1 MNHSFSGILVRYLLK
16 NKESPEVVVEALGPT
31 ATSVTNEPGATHSKD
46 AKSEP
51 SPLHLRPPR
60 KDELHVNLWETGQGY
75 FSPFLDIGVMVS
87 MRADVEAVVVDL
99 PWLLDE
105 KHVSDLGSR
114 LNGEKSVAAIFNEVV
129 HYDGFAEGNFANISF
144 RKDGLDHKPFSLLRL
159 NSNSFS
165 IERTYWSEAGS
176 CSRLIVKLPEMNES
190 TVKEQDRRKSAYIRF
205 RIRNIPP
212 SVYSVKFNQ
221 KDRALISS
229 TNETRII
236 DFRINVLRGVPEELI
251 STNVPLSFPKFE
263 RIHCFLT
270 TLRDEEC
277 ASVTNYYKG
286 YRSLMDEDVWNEYIR
301 LDSSV
306 AISDSNNVRNYLGYQ
321 WTASAG
327 KEEGSYAKDLVVLGR
342 FTKLRSNY
350 WSIARFIFLVIL
362 FGAAGSGIWDIGTT
376 CAFVDKPPE
385 SANCSSKYNLLAIY
399 IACGVLIIGLIP
411 LLSYFWH
418 SVRPKLAA
426 SLEELTR

>member
-1 MNHSFSGILVRYLLK
+1 LNHSFSGILVRYLLK
-16 NKESPEVVVEALGPT
+16 NTGNPEEGAEAPDTTGTTVTDDAGTEHLKEGNSDPI
-31 ATSVTNEPGATHSKD
+31 
-46 AKSEP
+46 
-51 SPLHLRPPR
+51 PLHLHAAR
-60 KDELHVNLWETGQGY
+60 KDELHVNLWETGQGH
-75 FSPFLDIGVMVS
+75 FSPFLDIGVMVG

-99 PWLLDE
+99 PWSLEE

-144 RKDGLDHKPFSLLRL
+144 RKDGRDHKPFSLLRL
-159 NSNSFS
+159 NSNSFT

-176 CSRLIVKLPEMNES
+176 CSRLVVRLPEMNKKA
-190 TVKEQDRRKSAYIRF
+190 VKKEDRRKSAYIRF

-277 ASVTNYYKG
+277 ASVTNHYKG

-306 AISDSNNVRNYLGYQ
+306 AISESNSVRNYLGYQ
-321 WTASAG
+321 WTASAE
-327 KEEGSYAKDLVVLGR
+327 KVAGSYAKDLVVLGR
-342 FTKLRSNY
+342 FTKVRSNY
-350 WSIARFIFLVIL
+350 WSITRFIFLVIL
-362 FGAAGSGIWDIGTT
+362 FGAAGSGIWDIGTA
-376 CAFVDKPPE
+376 CAFVDARPE
-385 SANCSSKYNLLAIY
+385 GVDCSRKYHLLITY
-399 IACGVLIIGLIP
+399 VVCGIVIIGLVP
-411 LLSYFWH
+411 FVRYLKH
-418 SVRPKLAA
+418 SMPKLGAL
-426 SLEELTR
+426 LEKLIR

>member
-16 NKESPEVVVEALGPT
+16 KKVGHAAVGEA
-31 ATSVTNEPGATHSKD
+31 VGATGTAVTPEAVHSKNAD
-46 AKSEP
+46 LVP
-51 SPLHLRPPR
+51 VPLHLHDPR
-60 KDELHVNLWETGQGY
+60 KDELHVNLWETGQGH
-75 FSPFLDIGVMVS
+75 FSPFLDIGVMVGV
-87 MRADVEAVVVDL
+87 RADVEAVVVDL
-99 PWLLDE
+99 PWLLEE

-165 IERTYWSEAGS
+165 IERTYWSETGT
-176 CSRLIVKLPEMNES
+176 CSRLVVKLPEMNENA
-190 TVKEQDRRKSAYIRF
+190 VKEHDRRKSAYIRF

-327 KEEGSYAKDLVVLGR
+327 EGAYAKDLVVLGR

-350 WSIARFIFLVIL
+350 WLIARFIILVIL
-362 FGAAGSGIWDIGTT
+362 FGAAGSGIWDIGTV
-376 CAFVDKPPE
+376 CAFVDPPPKDID
-385 SANCSSKYNLLAIY
+385 CTRKYGLLALY
-399 IACGVLIIGLIP
+399 IFFGVVLIGIMPFLRY
-411 LLSYFWH
+411 LWN
-418 SVRPKLAA
+418 SVRPRLAA
-426 SLEELTR
+426 SLGELTR

>member
-1 MNHSFSGILVRYLLK
+1 MRYLLK
-16 NKESPEVVVEALGPT
+16 KKVGQAAVGEA
-31 ATSVTNEPGATHSKD
+31 VGATGTAVTPEAVHSKNAD
-46 AKSEP
+46 P
-51 SPLHLRPPR
+51 VPVPLHLHEPR
-60 KDELHVNLWETGQGY
+60 KDELHVNLWETGQGH
-75 FSPFLDIGVMVS
+75 FSPFLDIGVMVGV
-87 MRADVEAVVVDL
+87 RADVEAVVVDL
-99 PWLLDE
+99 PWLLEE

-165 IERTYWSEAGS
+165 IERTYWSETGT
-176 CSRLIVKLPEMNES
+176 CSRLIVKLPELNENA
-190 TVKEQDRRKSAYIRF
+190 VKEQDRRKSAYIRF

-277 ASVTNYYKG
+277 ASVTNHYKG

-327 KEEGSYAKDLVVLGR
+327 EGSYAKDLVVLGR

-350 WSIARFIFLVIL
+350 WLIARFIILVIL
-362 FGAAGSGIWDIGTT
+362 FGAAGSGIWDIGTV
-376 CAFVDKPPE
+376 CAFVDPPPKDID
-385 SANCSSKYNLLAIY
+385 CTRKYGLLVLY
-399 IACGVLIIGLIP
+399 IFFGVVLIGIMPFLRY
-411 LLSYFWH
+411 LWN

-426 SLEELTR
+426 SLGELTR

>member
-16 NKESPEVVVEALGPT
+16 KKDGTAVVAEAQSATGTAVTTEVET
-31 ATSVTNEPGATHSKD
+31 ADSKD
-46 AKSEP
+46 AAP
-51 SPLHLRPPR
+51 APLPLHLHAAR
-60 KDELHVNLWETGQGY
+60 KDELHVNLWETGQGH
-75 FSPFLDIGVMVS
+75 FSPFLDIGVMVG

-159 NSNSFS
+159 NSNSFN
-165 IERTYWSEAGS
+165 IERTYWSEGGS
-176 CSRLIVKLPEMNES
+176 CSRLVVKLPEMNED
-190 TVKEQDRRKSAYIRF
+190 TVKNEDRRKSAYIRF

-277 ASVTNYYKG
+277 ASVTNHYKG

-327 KEEGSYAKDLVVLGR
+327 KEPGAYAKDLVVLGR

-362 FGAAGSGIWDIGTT
+362 FGAAGSGIWDIGTA
-376 CAFVDKPPE
+376 CAFVDHPSE
-385 SANCSSKYNLLAIY
+385 TVDCSRKYSLLATY
-399 IACGVLIIGLIP
+399 IICGVVIIGAMPFLRY
-411 LLSYFWH
+411 LWN

-426 SLEELTR
+426 WLEELTR